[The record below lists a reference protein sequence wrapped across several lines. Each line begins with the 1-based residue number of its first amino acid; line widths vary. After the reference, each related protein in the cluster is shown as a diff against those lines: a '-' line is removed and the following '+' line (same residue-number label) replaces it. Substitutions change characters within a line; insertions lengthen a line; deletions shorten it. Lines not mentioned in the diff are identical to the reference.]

1 VVVGEWECGREP
13 RESERER
20 ASERHGD
27 VSREAASEQHKNEA
41 SRSLLDLLLDHL
53 ADAGARETDP
63 VPPRSLSLSLDVDRL
78 QSMTITSS
86 NTSTRL
92 LVRWASL
99 DWIGLDWIGLQR
111 LIQS

>member
-1 VVVGEWECGREP
+1 M
-13 RESERER
+13 
-20 ASERHGD
+20 
-27 VSREAASEQHKNEA
+27 SREAASEQHKNEA

-86 NTSTRL
+86 NTSTIL
-92 LVRWASL
+92 FVRWVSL
-99 DWIGLDWIGLQR
+99 DWIGLDWIAKIDSIMMAKRMFVVLLLVR
-111 LIQS
+111 LCE